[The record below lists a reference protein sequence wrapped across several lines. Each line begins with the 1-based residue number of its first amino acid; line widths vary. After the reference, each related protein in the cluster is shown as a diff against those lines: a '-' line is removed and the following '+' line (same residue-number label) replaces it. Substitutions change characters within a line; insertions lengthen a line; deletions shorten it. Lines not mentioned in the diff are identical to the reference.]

1 MSGTESFFD
10 TNVVLY
16 LFSSDSTKADRAE
29 ELLAAGGV
37 VSVQVL
43 NELASAARRKLNMKW
58 QEVREIVAQIR
69 AICRVE
75 SLTIETYV
83 SGIEIAERYNLSV
96 YDAMILAS
104 ARDAGCATVYTED
117 MQDKQ
122 VIDDRLI
129 IRNPFVMR

>member
-16 LFSSDSTKADRAE
+16 LFSSDSAKADRAE

-43 NELASAARRKLNMKW
+43 NELASVARRKLNMKW